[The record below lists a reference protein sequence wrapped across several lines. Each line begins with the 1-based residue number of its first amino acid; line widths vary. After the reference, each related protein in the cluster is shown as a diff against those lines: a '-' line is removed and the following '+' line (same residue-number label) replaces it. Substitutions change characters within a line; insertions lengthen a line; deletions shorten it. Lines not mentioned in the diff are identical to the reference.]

1 MSKIRKHIYRSDVQV
16 TSDVY
21 RSFIPNKTTFTK
33 YCLTQ
38 WISKLLRSFEIDWV
52 RLFLVNFIGL
62 VGIVNA
68 TCLQDRAN
76 FDRSR
81 AWQTVLIFNTAIITE
96 KPAVRLKSQPTPKAE
111 KPKKT
116 AASSA
121 TPRTGATT
129 KTTTTGSDDEDDD
142 DDEEETESETDTTT
156 ETESDSEGSEHTP
169 SPFTATGRAQ
179 WCFEY
184 MYIET

>member
-1 MSKIRKHIYRSDVQV
+1 MDLKAPQELWNPRELWNQLSKAVPGKFHWSGRHCKS
-16 TSDVY
+16 
-21 RSFIPNKTTFTK
+21 N
-33 YCLTQ
+33 
-38 WISKLLRSFEIDWV
+38 
-52 RLFLVNFIGL
+52 
-62 VGIVNA
+62 
-68 TCLQDRAN
+68 CLQDRAN
-76 FDRSR
+76 FDRSL

-142 DDEEETESETDTTT
+142 EEEEETESETDTTT

-169 SPFTATGRAQ
+169 SPFTATGRAKS
-179 WCFEY
+179 
-184 MYIET
+184 MG